1 MLPRHFHKSAVRCN
15 KHIFVG
21 GKIDPDS
28 ASPTTPGGTLIARA
42 KGAMSSVANALAAAS
57 ADAAD
62 LVKLTVF
69 YVIDEQSDEQDLL
82 NEIALHIGG
91 AHRPGP
97 AISLVP
103 LPVLR
108 QPNARVEI
116 EAWAMRGLNGERL
129 PRQQAWHPDGP
140 KLPPEFSQAI
150 RCGEMIFTSAVTSID
165 ASDTIRGLGSLA
177 EQSRVVLPKLDGLLK
192 QLGASLADCVKTN
205 VWNVEPGTK
214 ENWREPAFIRASHY
228 PEPGPTATGIS
239 LPRLAREGLMLANDV
254 IAMRNT
260 DGSAMQ
266 RTAVW
271 PDNHWDW
278 TIHLPYRHGLRCG
291 DLVFLGGQVSLDGSA
306 AVLDKGDMA
315 AQTRTAMTYIERIL
329 GELGMGFGHVVKLN
343 AFSVGGENGSR
354 LMANAETIAS
364 HFSVNGPVS
373 TIAPAPW
380 LAYEDMLTEID
391 IVAMV

>member
-21 GKIDPDS
+21 GQIDPDCV
-28 ASPTTPGGTLIARA
+28 SPTASGGTLIGQA
-42 KGAMSSVANALAAAS
+42 KGAMTSVTDALAAAD
-57 ADAAD
+57 ADVAD

-69 YVIDEQSDEQDLL
+69 YVIDEQSDEHALL
-82 NEIALHIGG
+82 REIAHHFGESPN
-91 AHRPGP
+91 PGP

-140 KLPPEFSQAI
+140 KLPLQFSQAI

-165 ASDTIRGLGSLA
+165 ASDTIRGLGSLS

-239 LPRLAREGLMLANDV
+239 LPRLARNGLMLANDV

-260 DGSAMQ
+260 DGSAML

-315 AQTRTAMTYIERIL
+315 AQTRTAMTYIGRIL

-354 LMANAETIAS
+354 LPANADTIAS
-364 HFSVNGPVS
+364 HFSANGPAS

>member
-1 MLPRHFHKSAVRCN
+1 VLPRQFHKSAVRCN

-21 GKIDPDS
+21 GQTDPDRAS
-28 ASPTTPGGTLIARA
+28 ATGSGSTLITQA
-42 KGAMSSVANALAAAS
+42 KGAMTSVTRALAAAG

-69 YVIDEQSDEQDLL
+69 HVIDDQSDEQALL
-82 NEIALHIGG
+82 REIAHHIGDSST
-91 AHRPGP
+91 PGP

-108 QPNARVEI
+108 QPATLVEI

-140 KLPPEFSQAI
+140 RLPSQFSQAI

-165 ASDTIRGLGSLA
+165 ASDTIRGLGSIA
-177 EQSRVVLPKLDGLLK
+177 EQSRIVLPKLDGLLR

-239 LPRLAREGLMLANDV
+239 LPRLARDGLMLANDV
-254 IAMRNT
+254 IAMRNI

-291 DLVFLGGQVSLDGSA
+291 DLVFLGGQVSLDNAA

-315 AQTRTAMTYIERIL
+315 AQTRTSMTYIGRIL
-329 GELGMGFGHVVKLN
+329 GELGMSF
-343 AFSVGGENGSR
+343 EP
-354 LMANAETIAS
+354 IAT
-364 HFSVNGPVS
+364 HFPASGPAS